1 MDLTFNCHGNLKQ
14 LECVKAWLD
23 DSISDIVYGGSKGSG
38 KSYLGCSLIFADALM
53 YPGTNYFIA
62 RKKLNDLRKHTTG
75 TVEEVFKS
83 WGLSKEYYTFNATD
97 NFYTLYNGSK
107 VFFIELAYLPS
118 DANYSR
124 FGSLQMTR
132 GWIEEAGEIDRGAF
146 EAISATVGRWKN
158 DIYNLVPKVLQTCN
172 PAKNYLYEYY
182 KAARD
187 GLLDVW
193 KKFIQALPTDNKKLP
208 PGYLQHLER
217 TLSKVEK
224 LRLLFGQWEYDDDP
238 DVIPQYENIINL
250 FTNNFIVD
258 DGKRY
263 ITADIARFGSD
274 LLVILLWHG
283 LRVEKILT
291 RATSAINEVVE
302 IIEKLAKD
310 SRVVRSNII
319 IDDDGVGGGVADYL
333 KGCTRFVNNAKAL
346 LDENYQ
352 NLATQCGYYLAD
364 YINDNKFYINCDK
377 SEYKEKIIQEL
388 EQIKRINSDG
398 IGKKQLLSKDEI
410 KKIIGRSPD
419 FMDALKMR
427 MIKEIKKTV
436 NVNKAVILNTRPRLI
451 LK

>member
-1 MDLTFNCHGNLKQ
+1 MDLTFNCHGNEKQ
-14 LECVKAWLD
+14 RECVNAWLD
-23 DSISDIVYGGSKGSG
+23 DTISDIVYGGSKGSG
-38 KSYLGCSLIFADALM
+38 KSYLLVSLIFASAFI
-53 YPGTNYFIA
+53 YPETNYFIA
-62 RKKLNDLRKHTTG
+62 RKKLNDLRKHTTI
-75 TVEEVFKS
+75 TVGDVFKA
-83 WGLSKEYYTFNATD
+83 WNITKDYYTFNATD

-107 VFFIELAYLPS
+107 IFFIELAYLPS

-132 GWIEEAGEIDRGAF
+132 GAIEEAGEIDKAAYG
-146 EAISATVGRWKN
+146 AISATVGRWKN
-158 DIYNLVPKVLQTCN
+158 DYYNLTPKVLQTCN

-182 KAARD
+182 KDNRD
-187 GLLDVW
+187 GKLESH
-193 KKFIQALPTDNKKLP
+193 KKFIQALPTDNKKLDSL
-208 PGYLQHLER
+208 YLSNLEKV
-217 TLSKVEK
+217 LSPTEK

-250 FTNNFIVD
+250 FTNNFVVD

-283 LRVEKILT
+283 LRVEKIIT

-302 IIEKLAKD
+302 IIEQLAKD
-310 SRVVRSNII
+310 NKVVRSNII

-333 KGCTRFVNNAKAL
+333 KGCTRFVNNSKAL

-364 YINDNKFYINCDK
+364 YINDNKLYINCDK
-377 SEYKEKIIQEL
+377 SDYKEKIIQEL

-436 NVNKAVILNTRPRLI
+436 NITKAVILNTRPRLI

>member
-23 DSISDIVYGGSKGSG
+23 DNISDIVYGGSKGSG

-62 RKKLNDLRKHTTG
+62 RKKLNDLRKHTTL

-83 WGLSKEYYTFNATD
+83 WGLSKDYYTFNATD

-132 GWIEEAGEIDRGAF
+132 GWIEEAGEIDRKAF

-250 FTNNFIVD
+250 FTNSFIVD

-263 ITADIARFGSD
+263 ITADIARFGSN

-283 LRVEKILT
+283 LRVEKIIT

-302 IIEKLAKD
+302 IIENLAKD

-333 KGCTRFVNNAKAL
+333 KGCTRFVNNSKAL

-364 YINDNKFYINCDK
+364 YINDNKLYINCSNSD
-377 SEYKEKIIQEL
+377 YKEKIIQEC
-388 EQIKRINSDG
+388 EQIKRINVDG
-398 IGKKQLLSKDEI
+398 IAKKQLLSKEEI

>member
-23 DSISDIVYGGSKGSG
+23 DNISDIVYGGSKGSG

-62 RKKLNDLRKHTTG
+62 RKKLNDLRKHTTL

-83 WGLSKEYYTFNATD
+83 WGLSKDYYTFNATD

-132 GWIEEAGEIDRGAF
+132 GWIEEAGEIDRKAF

-250 FTNNFIVD
+250 FTNSFIVD

-263 ITADIARFGSD
+263 ITADIARFGSN

-283 LRVEKILT
+283 LRVEKIIT

-302 IIEKLAKD
+302 IIENLAKD

-319 IDDDGVGGGVADYL
+319 IDDDGVGGGAADYL
-333 KGCTRFVNNAKAL
+333 KGCTRFVNNSKAL

-364 YINDNKFYINCDK
+364 YINDNKLYINCSNSD
-377 SEYKEKIIQEL
+377 YKEKIIQEC
-388 EQIKRINSDG
+388 EQIKRINGDG
-398 IGKKQLLSKDEI
+398 IAKKQLLSKEEI